1 MSEAS
6 GQRPSVASYAPRHQR
21 QDAPLPPLPEDPFV
35 LPDPVE
41 EQLRR
46 WRAERSNPT
55 VDDTAPVDPS
65 ANGHVTTPSADP
77 TRAGIPPAD
86 PAPTESELT
95 DSGPVDAAPAVA
107 TRSPEPQDPPAVRA
121 YAAPSAPPVAPR
133 PPFERNGHVVRPAP
147 NGAAGQV
154 VPDWQTAAVDA
165 SESQTVAIPVPER
178 VREPAAGDPAG
189 IAIEAR
195 NLHKKFKDMV
205 AVEDVSFTVPA
216 GSIVAL
222 LGPNGA
228 GKTTTVNMLCTLL
241 KPDGGSATVNG
252 HDVSHD
258 AASVRKSIMLT
269 GQFAALDEA
278 LTGRENLV
286 LFGRLLGLDKTAAR
300 ARADELLDAFSL
312 TDVGGKRVREYSG
325 GMRRRI
331 DIACGLVTAPRIVFL
346 DEPTTGLDPRS
357 RLEVWSLVEKLR
369 DSGVTILLTTQYLE
383 EADVLSDN
391 IVVIDKGRVIAEG
404 TSDELKAS
412 TGAAYCE
419 VTPADPADRVRLRD
433 TLADLV
439 GDHVQNADDHF
450 VAVPAPDGPETLVE
464 VIQRTAAAGIPL
476 SDVAMRRPS
485 LDEVFLALTDP
496 RRDRSST

>member
-21 QDAPLPPLPEDPFV
+21 QDAPLEPLPEDPFV

-46 WRAERSNPT
+46 WRAERSNPSAAT
-55 VDDTAPVDPS
+55 VDDDVESGESSP
-65 ANGHVTTPSADP
+65 NGHVAVAPADGTAADSP
-77 TRAGIPPAD
+77 QGPPA
-86 PAPTESELT
+86 
-95 DSGPVDAAPAVA
+95 AA
-107 TRSPEPQDPPAVRA
+107 RA
-121 YAAPSAPPVAPR
+121 YSAPSAPR
-133 PPFERNGHVVRPAP
+133 PPVERNGQFVEPSP
-147 NGAAGQV
+147 NGAPGQV
-154 VPDWQTAAVDA
+154 VPQWQTTPIEG
-165 SESQTVAIPVPER
+165 SESQTVAIPVPEP
-178 VREPAAGDPAG
+178 VREPARGDSAAV
-189 IAIEAR
+189 AIEAR

-252 HDVSHD
+252 HDVAHD

-286 LFGRLLGLDKTAAR
+286 LFGRLLGLDKAAAR
-300 ARADELLDAFSL
+300 TRADELLDAFSL

-419 VTPADPADRVRLRD
+419 VTPTDPADRARLRE
-433 TLADLV
+433 TLADLI

-464 VIQRTAAAGIPL
+464 VIRRTASAGIPL

>member
-6 GQRPSVASYAPRHQR
+6 GQRPSVASYEPRHQR
-21 QDAPLPPLPEDPFV
+21 HDPPLPPLPEDPFV
-35 LPDPVE
+35 LPDPVA

-46 WRAERSNPT
+46 WRAERESPSTPT
-55 VDDTAPVDPS
+55 ADDADSDVTSPNGHTAGPAARAPYRAAPPEDEALVGERPVD
-65 ANGHVTTPSADP
+65 GVRGGGDERADQQDF
-77 TRAGIPPAD
+77 A
-86 PAPTESELT
+86 
-95 DSGPVDAAPAVA
+95 
-107 TRSPEPQDPPAVRA
+107 SPDH
-121 YAAPSAPPVAPR
+121 
-133 PPFERNGHVVRPAP
+133 NGHVVETAPFETPARMVPQWHRPPADGSGSP
-147 NGAAGQV
+147 TVA
-154 VPDWQTAAVDA
+154 VPSPEPPPPTTAA
-165 SESQTVAIPVPER
+165 SS
-178 VREPAAGDPAG
+178 GL
-189 IAIEAR
+189 AIEAR

-241 KPDGGSATVNG
+241 KPDGGTATVNG
-252 HDVSHD
+252 HDVAHD

-286 LFGRLLGLDKTAAR
+286 LFGRLLGLDKSAAR

-419 VTPADPADRVRLRD
+419 VTPADPADRARLRD
-433 TLADLV
+433 TLADLIA
-439 GDHVQNADDHF
+439 GHVQGDDDHF

-464 VIQRTAAAGIPL
+464 VIRRTAAADIPL